1 MVAVRRCRHQILRNF
16 PSLGGPYG
24 IYSITIHQCP
34 LIFVTLTFVSLFHF
48 MDSLIC
54 YFVPRGMSKDQRNDM
69 AFFFLNSWNTNTLW
83 NFLFIMKEFGPLNE
97 CSTMCTMCS
106 AVNIVLFCVLQYLI
120 SGLLNWSSSKKCRD
134 SVLCESAV
142 GSCLKYTVQR
152 FSYKSE
158 AFCFII

>member
-1 MVAVRRCRHQILRNF
+1 M
-16 PSLGGPYG
+16 PSYFCDTDLCFAIPFYG
-24 IYSITIHQCP
+24 LSN
-34 LIFVTLTFVSLFHF
+34 LLFCTTWNVKRPKKWHGF
-48 MDSLIC
+48 
-54 YFVPRGMSKDQRNDM
+54 
-69 AFFFLNSWNTNTLW
+69 FFFLNSWNTNTLW

>member
-1 MVAVRRCRHQILRNF
+1 
-16 PSLGGPYG
+16 
-24 IYSITIHQCP
+24 
-34 LIFVTLTFVSLFHF
+34 
-48 MDSLIC
+48 
-54 YFVPRGMSKDQRNDM
+54 
-69 AFFFLNSWNTNTLW
+69 
-83 NFLFIMKEFGPLNE
+83 
-97 CSTMCTMCS
+97 MCTMCS

-158 AFCFII
+158 AFQFLHALTQMPHDRSTENVQWLQTASLDGQELFSCCFSEQQQNNRLMLLGSDLTRSERGLLCNKCHCANYSQYTFLSSLFLFFPRF